1 MNNDYEKKN
10 KEKPDK
16 VNNESK
22 EKSGNT
28 AHQDELDRRKPR
40 MGNSHNKKQLR
51 MGTGVV
57 LCLLAFVV
65 LYAVV
70 NLSAITSVAE
80 AAITI
85 LTPVILGFA
94 ILSNGLPNCR

>member
-10 KEKPDK
+10 KEKPDE

-40 MGNSHNKKQLR
+40 VGNSHNKK
-51 MGTGVV
+51 
-57 LCLLAFVV
+57 
-65 LYAVV
+65 
-70 NLSAITSVAE
+70 
-80 AAITI
+80 
-85 LTPVILGFA
+85 
-94 ILSNGLPNCR
+94 